1 MSYLGI
7 SGLEFLKTIVI
18 FEISTFEFVKPES
31 LTHAMNFDI
40 GSALSKDLGSAFSED
55 LCTGLGSLYKYAK
68 IFYPKTI

>member
-40 GSALSKDLGSAFSED
+40 GSAFSKDLGSAFSED
-55 LCTGLGSLYKYAK
+55 LRTGLGSLYKYAK
-68 IFYPKTI
+68 IVYPKTI